1 MRRAEKSA
9 AMAGKDGTA
18 GNDRFISEVMASSLT
33 PQGYNNTQSDTFDS
47 SLDTDLG
54 HQSNPEALDG
64 QF

>member
-1 MRRAEKSA
+1 
-9 AMAGKDGTA
+9 MAGKDGTA